1 MDYEVTAAPVNS
13 MSSRVSQNDF
23 VSLSVGMAY
32 NILVDVLSLYQEILS
47 GLLHHVS
54 SCVCSR

>member
-1 MDYEVTAAPVNS
+1 MTAAPVNS